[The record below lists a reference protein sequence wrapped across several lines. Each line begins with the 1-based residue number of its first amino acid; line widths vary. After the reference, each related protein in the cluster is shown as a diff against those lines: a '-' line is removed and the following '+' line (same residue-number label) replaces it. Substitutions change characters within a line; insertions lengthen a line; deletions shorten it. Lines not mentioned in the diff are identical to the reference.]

1 VSTPYAIAAVELD
14 VGVCLPG
21 RIVGSLEGLAV
32 GVPVEASFTALDGEL
47 IGPVWTLTDDEGGG
61 RGGRNG

>member
-1 VSTPYAIAAVELD
+1 
-14 VGVCLPG
+14 
-21 RIVGSLEGLAV
+21 VGSLDGLAV